1 MVLIAF
7 SVWNVCRTTISSE
20 LKQLLEGGG
29 RLPRLRTLMIVHQ
42 AQEAQEFRK
51 THGSLSIVT

>member
-7 SVWNVCRTTISSE
+7 SVCNVCCTTISSE

-29 RLPRLRTLMIVHQ
+29 RLPRLGTLMIVHQ
-42 AQEAQEFRK
+42 AQEAHEFRRLMAA
-51 THGSLSIVT
+51 SA